1 MDWLWKSLRKK
12 ISMRNQGEENQ
23 GQSAQVAFDT
33 RKLSLQSDLKTNIQQ
48 VKQMLGNSPDIVVR
62 EFEICTNPRILV
74 AALYTDGLA
83 DKNKVSDFVMRSL
96 MIDTAETV
104 SKSTVTDQNA
114 FHFIKD
120 NALAIGEVTV
130 ISDWN
135 VLILSILSGDTVI
148 LMDGL
153 AEGISFSTRGGE
165 TRAITEGTTQVV
177 IRGPKD
183 SFSESIGTNIS
194 LVRRRI
200 KSPNLWLEN
209 MKIGNVT
216 QTDVAIM
223 YIKGIV
229 TDSIVEELK
238 QRLHAIEI
246 DSILESCN
254 IEELIQDQTFTPFPT
269 IYNTERPD
277 VVAGNLLEGRIAIY
291 VDGTPFV
298 LIVPT
303 IFAQYFQSAEDYY
316 HRFDIGIF
324 IRLIRYIGFFISLL
338 GPSIYVAAITFHQE
352 MIPTTLLN
360 SLAAQREGIPF
371 PAFVEAWL
379 MEGSFEVLREAG
391 VRMPRAVGQAVSIV
405 GALVLGQAAVQA
417 GIVSAA
423 MVIVVSIT
431 GIASFSTPSF
441 DFAMSVRL
449 MRFLLMIL
457 AASFG
462 IYGITLG
469 MFVII
474 THLCSLRSFGI
485 PYMAPFAPF
494 IAADQ
499 KDAMLRFP
507 LWAQLTRPRL
517 LNQNKVARKGRDV
530 KLSLEKKQ
538 GSGEK

>member
-1 MDWLWKSLRKK
+1 M
-12 ISMRNQGEENQ
+12 
-23 GQSAQVAFDT
+23 
-33 RKLSLQSDLKTNIQQ
+33 
-48 VKQMLGNSPDIVVR
+48 
-62 EFEICTNPRILV
+62 
-74 AALYTDGLA
+74 
-83 DKNKVSDFVMRSL
+83 
-96 MIDTAETV
+96 
-104 SKSTVTDQNA
+104 
-114 FHFIKD
+114 
-120 NALAIGEVTV
+120 
-130 ISDWN
+130 
-135 VLILSILSGDTVI
+135 
-148 LMDGL
+148 
-153 AEGISFSTRGGE
+153 
-165 TRAITEGTTQVV
+165 

-229 TDSIVEELK
+229 SDSIVEELK

-246 DSILESCN
+246 DSILESCY

-269 IYNTERPD
+269 VYNTERPD

-303 IFAQYFQSAEDYY
+303 VFAQYFQSAEDYY

-324 IRLIRYIGFFISLL
+324 VRLLRYIGFFISLL

-371 PAFVEAWL
+371 PAFVEALL

-405 GALVLGQAAVQA
+405 GAPVVLGSVCCMDPPKQVAER
-417 GIVSAA
+417 
-423 MVIVVSIT
+423 MNYIT
-431 GIASFSTPSF
+431 T
-441 DFAMSVRL
+441 V
-449 MRFLLMIL
+449 
-457 AASFG
+457 
-462 IYGITLG
+462 
-469 MFVII
+469 
-474 THLCSLRSFGI
+474 
-485 PYMAPFAPF
+485 
-494 IAADQ
+494 
-499 KDAMLRFP
+499 
-507 LWAQLTRPRL
+507 
-517 LNQNKVARKGRDV
+517 
-530 KLSLEKKQ
+530 
-538 GSGEK
+538 